1 MDESRLFSRKIIH
14 LDMDAFYASVE
25 ERDFPEYR
33 GKPVV
38 ISGPPDS
45 RSVVC
50 TANYEAR
57 KYGIRSAMPSR
68 QAFKLCPNALFI
80 YPRFQVY
87 KEVSKKIRNIFYE
100 YTDLVEPM
108 GLDEAYMDV
117 TQNKKNYPYA
127 MTVAREIKQRILEET
142 GLTSSVGISYGKFL
156 AKIASD
162 YNKPNGFKVILPEEA
177 VDFISALPIGKF
189 YGIGK
194 VTEKKML
201 SLGIKNG
208 ADLRERPLEFLQR
221 NFGKAGGYY
230 YRIVRGLDTSEVCSY
245 HERKSL
251 GTEDTFEKD
260 ISTEE
265 EAAKELIR
273 LSDRLFERA
282 DKDGVYGRTITLKI
296 KYSDFTLVTRSKS
309 RKELY
314 SDKEDAF
321 RESLGLF
328 RENFSGKKI
337 RLLGISFS
345 NLGKEETENEE
356 MLFTSVSDLQEYVH
370 SDL

>member
-1 MDESRLFSRKIIH
+1 MDESRIFSRKIIH

-87 KEVSKKIRNIFYE
+87 KEVSKKIRSIFYE

-108 GLDEAYMDV
+108 GLDEAYLDV
-117 TQNKKNYPYA
+117 TSNKKNYPFA
-127 MTVAREIKQRILEET
+127 MTVAREIKQRILEDT
-142 GLTSSVGISYGKFL
+142 GLTASVGISYGKFL

-177 VDFISALPIGKF
+177 VDFMSSLPIGKF

-230 YRIVRGLDTSEVCSY
+230 YRIVRGLDTSEVSSY

-260 ISTEE
+260 ISTEQ
-265 EAAKELIR
+265 EAISELLR
-273 LSDRLFERA
+273 LSDRLSERA
-282 DKDGVYGRTITLKI
+282 AKDRVFGRTLTLKI
-296 KYSDFTLVTRSKS
+296 KYSDFTQVTRSRS
-309 RKELY
+309 RKDLY
-314 SDKEDAF
+314 AQKEDIF
-321 RESLGLF
+321 RESLELF

-345 NLGKEETENEE
+345 NLGKEDPKDEDL
-356 MLFTSVSDLQEYVH
+356 LFSAD
-370 SDL
+370 